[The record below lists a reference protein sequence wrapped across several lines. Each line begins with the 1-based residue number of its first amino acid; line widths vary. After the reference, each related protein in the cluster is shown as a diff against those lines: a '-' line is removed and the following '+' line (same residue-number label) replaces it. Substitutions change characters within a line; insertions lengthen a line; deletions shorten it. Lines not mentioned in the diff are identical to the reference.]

1 MNIIIFG
8 PPGAGKGTQANNL
21 VKNYNLFKVSTGDL
35 LREEVNKKTK
45 LSNQINA
52 AISQGS
58 FVKDEIIDKLIENII
73 SNSVNQN
80 RMIFDGY
87 PRNLNQAKKLD
98 FLLSKYNQKIFSVIS
113 LDVNKEIVLK
123 RILGR
128 VVCVKCGSTFNKFFN
143 PPIKSNH
150 KCETKHLITRSDD
163 NEKTILKR
171 YDTYENKTL
180 PILNYYKKQSLLTN
194 IDGMNKIDEI
204 YKEIRQ
210 IMPPLKAWL

>member
-1 MNIIIFG
+1 M
-8 PPGAGKGTQANNL
+8 
-21 VKNYNLFKVSTGDL
+21 
-35 LREEVNKKTK
+35 
-45 LSNQINA
+45 
-52 AISQGS
+52 
-58 FVKDEIIDKLIENII
+58 
-73 SNSVNQN
+73 
-80 RMIFDGY
+80 
-87 PRNLNQAKKLD
+87 
-98 FLLSKYNQKIFSVIS
+98 
-113 LDVNKEIVLK
+113 LK

-150 KCETKHLITRSDD
+150 KCESKHLITRSDD

-210 IMPPLKAWL
+210 IMPPLKA